1 MTLSPFPSWG
11 HVDMAALGLGKDS
24 YLAVF
29 CSPTPCP
36 PLDAAGSE
44 LHSQGLRLKE
54 LRQRGDSE

>member
-1 MTLSPFPSWG
+1 
-11 HVDMAALGLGKDS
+11 MAALGLGKDS

-54 LRQRGDSE
+54 LRQRGDSERG